1 MRVDLLN
8 YIYCYLCILF
18 GISYYRIQVYPHY
31 WVGLCLALT
40 ACVTGGAMDVV
51 VAGGST
57 RHRVS
62 AAVLANWAAV
72 SGLVGSLVYT
82 VAEEV
87 WGPFLLSASFS
98 WHSWQSWQ
106 SVAIYIGG
114 HFTKFTGQGSLIIK
128 LNRAYTLPNRFSW
141 LMVFLPQTT
150 NQVRWGLVRGDVL
163 YCQDWE
169 CRGWL
174 PSPR

>member
-1 MRVDLLN
+1 M
-8 YIYCYLCILF
+8 
-18 GISYYRIQVYPHY
+18 
-31 WVGLCLALT
+31 CLALT
-40 ACVTGGAMDVV
+40 SCVTGGAMDVV

-57 RHRVS
+57 RHPVS

-87 WGPFLLSASFS
+87 WGPFLLSASFP

-114 HFTKFTGQGSLIIK
+114 YLIFYAVSYCSIV
-128 LNRAYTLPNRFSW
+128 LSGLGVS
-141 LMVFLPQTT
+141 
-150 NQVRWGLVRGDVL
+150 GLVAFTTLTRSLQLISPNLVASLRCLELVLAFLLQTVGAPTKHTRGVAFL
-163 YCQDWE
+163 C
-169 CRGWL
+169 
-174 PSPR
+174 

>member
-1 MRVDLLN
+1 
-8 YIYCYLCILF
+8 
-18 GISYYRIQVYPHY
+18 
-31 WVGLCLALT
+31 
-40 ACVTGGAMDVV
+40 MDVV

-98 WHSWQSWQ
+98 WQ

-114 HFTKFTGQGSLIIK
+114 YFTKFTGQDSLIFK
-128 LNRAYTLPNRFSW
+128 LN
-141 LMVFLPQTT
+141 
-150 NQVRWGLVRGDVL
+150 
-163 YCQDWE
+163 
-169 CRGWL
+169 
-174 PSPR
+174 